1 MKVLILLSVFLSINA
16 ISAGGSANSAEGV
29 HSEIQ
34 MLNPGSGSISANQ
47 KANSTSQKAN
57 SASQKTNSAS
67 LQANN
72 TNQAVHH
79 ISHDSRDFHLFG
91 YKPLKVEPQL
101 SPQTLCESLVCE
113 SIKQAETVPVIG
125 DVPKREGNKTIEA
138 LTSAIYIAG
147 EVGLADNH
155 AEVNLENYVLD

>member
-1 MKVLILLSVFLSINA
+1 MKVFILLSVFLSINA

-34 MLNPGSGSISANQ
+34 MLNPGSGSISA
-47 KANSTSQKAN
+47 SQKAN